1 MQKTFYLIVNGKRDA
16 RVVRLRPS
24 LRLDEVSFRVV
35 VNFPEP
41 RTIAGEI
48 VLTIDEN
55 IVTVDGVEMIPL
67 SLVRVIND
75 DA

>member
-16 RVVRLRPS
+16 RVVRSRPS

-41 RTIAGEI
+41 RTIADEI

-55 IVTVDGVEMIPL
+55 IATVDGVEMIPL
-67 SLVRVIND
+67 SLVRVTKD
-75 DA
+75 DE